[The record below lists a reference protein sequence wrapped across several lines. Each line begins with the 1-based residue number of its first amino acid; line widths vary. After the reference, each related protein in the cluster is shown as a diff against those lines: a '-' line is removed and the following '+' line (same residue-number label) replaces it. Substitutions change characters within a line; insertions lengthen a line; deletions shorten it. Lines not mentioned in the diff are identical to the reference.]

1 MNASLA
7 SRTVVVT
14 RPREQAGELTSR
26 LRQRGA
32 MVLEAPTIRLEPP
45 AAGGRLDHAVAEAA
59 AGAFAWVVFTSAA
72 GVAAWTARAGDLGT
86 DRPRARVAAVGSG
99 TAEALRRAG
108 IATDLV
114 PERFTTEALA
124 AAFPSGSSRVLLP
137 RADLA
142 TAELEE
148 ALRRRGWD
156 PVRVDAYRT
165 AFEERLPEEVR
176 RALDEGRVD
185 AVTFT
190 SASTVEGF
198 RRLAGAVWGPAVA
211 CIGPVTAE
219 AARRAGFEVHAV
231 ADPHTIEGLV
241 DAVAEALD
249 GRPGRGGG

>member
-1 MNASLA
+1 MNPSLA
-7 SRTVVVT
+7 GRTVVVT
-14 RPREQAGELTSR
+14 RPRTQRDELSMR
-26 LRQRGA
+26 LRDRGA
-32 MVLEAPTIRLEPP
+32 EVLEAPTIRIEPT
-45 AAGGRLDHAVAEAA
+45 AGGGSLDRAVTEAA
-59 AGAFAWVVFTSAA
+59 AGAFAWVLFTSAA
-72 GVAAWTARAGDLGT
+72 GVAAWASRAADLDADG
-86 DRPRARVAAVGSG
+86 PRARIAAVGPG
-99 TAEALRRAG
+99 TAEALRRGG
-108 IATDLV
+108 IPPDLV

-124 AAFPSGSSRVLLP
+124 EAFPAGSGRVLLP

-148 ALRRRGWD
+148 DLRRRGWD

-165 AFEERLPEEVR
+165 AFEENLPGAVR
-176 RALDEGRVD
+176 GALDEGRVD

-198 RRLAGAVWGPAVA
+198 RRLVGARPGPAVA

-219 AARRAGFEVHAV
+219 AARRAGFEVDAV

-241 DAVAEALD
+241 EAVARALD